1 MSDSNDSNQNK
12 IEEIITLIKGLEG
25 QITNFSE
32 VITKFGLD
40 LITKLGQNKMSIKML
55 KDKVEKL
62 TQPTIEIKGLL
73 PQLNLIIESQKTWET
88 EVELIKTLIQRS
100 AGSAPSKEHV
110 SDIIERDESVTDVKQ
125 SAQEQLN
132 MLKERLDIVNDPLL
146 IKNSLDN
153 IKEFIFEKTGGHR
166 ILYEISQ
173 IVNKLNTVKSLTDPL
188 KNEIKEKINFWIN
201 KL

>member
-73 PQLNLIIESQKTWET
+73 PQLNLIIESQKNLET